1 MKTIFENNDYHKS
14 FFDFCI
20 EKYLDKVFIKKKVV
34 LKAFRKE
41 LIYLLFFIEKGHC
54 HWKLV

>member
-1 MKTIFENNDYHKS
+1 MKTIFENNDYPKS

-54 HWKLV
+54 H